1 MTYLLN
7 ALTIIYIFMSFIIKA
22 AISVFYLL
30 FKLDLTSDKVL
41 LPVYMI
47 CLVVDLAMIVTQTIF
62 FNVNGFRVMKVI
74 GERQKSK
81 SSKNGKDNKSHY
93 VKIMVLQS
101 ALTFCALFQILA
113 IIFEPLTRQTGIM
126 VWGPL
131 RDFVNSFGILS
142 FAIVVLFLYNPVLVE
157 KVSKSSNNKVK
168 NGKTMGSMSY
178 NESTRST
185 HSDSETTHNHSH
197 QSSQKQPTTSNF
209 LTVDYHYKDSMSVG
223 SSSSFTHND
232 EGSSTISVVEIG
244 SSQEDQFSIEL
255 QSKPVIIN
263 VEQTNL

>member
-1 MTYLLN
+1 
-7 ALTIIYIFMSFIIKA
+7 MSFIIKA

-93 VKIMVLQS
+93 VKIMVLQA
-101 ALTFCALFQILA
+101 ALTFCAFLQILA

-157 KVSKSSNNKVK
+157 KVSKSSNDNKVK

-223 SSSSFTHND
+223 SSSGSMLSTHND